1 MKEKEL
7 TKSFYVFNCLYRQ
20 IVDKKLEEKGIYF
33 GQPPILRYLSE
44 HPNAT
49 QKDIADF
56 LRVSQA
62 SIATSV
68 KRMEKSGLIKR
79 TSDKN
84 DARRNNLKL
93 TDKGCEM
100 EKIAGEIM
108 TQTDREIFGDMNKKD
123 IDEALSLLENIN
135 ANTIRIAE
143 DNGIRIKRRDENA

>member
-7 TKSFYVFNCLYRQ
+7 SKNLHVFNCLYRQ

-33 GQPPILRYLSE
+33 GQPPILRYLSH

-56 LRVSQA
+56 LKVSQA

-68 KRMEKSGLIKR
+68 KRMEKTGLIKR
-79 TSDKN
+79 TSDRN

-93 TDKGCEM
+93 TDKGCEL
-100 EKIAGEIM
+100 ERIAEEIM
-108 TQTDREIFGDMNKKD
+108 NQTDKEIFGDMKDKD
-123 IDEALSLLENIN
+123 IEDALTLLDIIN
-135 ANTIRIAE
+135 CSTVKVAE